1 MKVIAKLFYKMKYMD
16 CVSSYYLQDLTQH
29 GGILNDYGQAV
40 LTYKD
45 GVLTLSTYKYSIEY
59 LGERTC
65 TSVLFS
71 KLVDLNKLDRYIKY
85 FYNGFY
91 CSYFNRFCDYK
102 TYRTIALKE
111 LNEI

>member
-91 CSYFNRFCDYK
+91 CSYFNRFCEYNTYK
-102 TYRTIALKE
+102 TIALDE
-111 LNEI
+111 LNRI